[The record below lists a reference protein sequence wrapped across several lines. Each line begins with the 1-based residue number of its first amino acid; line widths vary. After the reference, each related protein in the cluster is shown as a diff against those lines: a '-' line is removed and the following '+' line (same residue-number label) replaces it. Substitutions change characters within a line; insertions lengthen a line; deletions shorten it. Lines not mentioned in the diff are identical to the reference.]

1 MKNTETV
8 KKALSDFTKGDISS
22 ILNSL
27 DENVTWIN
35 PNAPEIPYSISAN
48 NREDV
53 GGFFKTMADII
64 DVTRFEVN
72 NFIEQDSTVVSWG
85 SYDAT
90 VKGTG
95 KKFTTPLVLTWK
107 FNPEG
112 KVTHWQAFTDTLAQ
126 SKALLN

>member
-8 KKALSDFTKGDISS
+8 KKALEDFTKGDIPS

-35 PNAPEIPYSISAN
+35 PDAREVPFSISTK
-48 NREDV
+48 NRNDV
-53 GGFFKTMADII
+53 GGFFQKMGETI
-64 DVTRFEVN
+64 DVTRFEMN
-72 NFIEQDSTVVSWG
+72 NFAEQGPTVVSWG

-90 VKGTG
+90 VKSTG
-95 KKFTTPLVLTWK
+95 KKFTTPLVLVWK

-112 KVTHWQAFTDTLAQ
+112 KVIHWQAHTDTLAQ
-126 SKALLN
+126 SKAF